1 MKKIILMFLLFV
13 STLFANIGKIT
24 LLEGEAFV
32 KRGEETLRL
41 NISDSISNNDFI
53 ETKTNSKVKITFI
66 DNTIITIGKESS
78 LKIEDYFFD
87 SNNKNSAKSEL
98 SVSKGAFHAITGQIG
113 KVNPEKF
120 KLKTKNAT
128 IGIRGT
134 EIYGDQNRVF
144 CTQGA
149 IFVNSFGETR
159 EVSQGFF
166 VNTFDNQIPSQSTP
180 IDQQQFQDVNS
191 RLNTNSLGNNQNPNN
206 FDNPSSPLAFQNS
219 PNPQMNQNQDNQ
231 NSWGYWAASNI
242 QDDKNIAQ
250 ISKKLNSDEEPTPN
264 PTPNPTPPIESVV
277 RLTYDATF
285 TGANVYDPGKL
296 QLNFLIGG
304 STNKAEAFMQVGLID
319 MDGGHLYRTDYLT
332 GTITG
337 NSFVLSYAFYNNK
350 QRLEGSISGNNVS
363 GTYNEEYEDGITM
376 RYFQADFDGRKNIDN
391 LTDYPYVQGLID
403 NASTT
408 NLSFAGA
415 IDVNAIVPTTSSITL
430 NFDFGGGVASV
441 SGEYQYNSTNFDS
454 NGSFSGQAISTG
466 FLAAGDHS
474 SLIGNFHGNNINSV
488 SGSIQMDDFR
498 GRNISQKGT
507 FNATR

>member
-1 MKKIILMFLLFV
+1 MKKIILMFLIFV

-87 SNNKNSAKSEL
+87 SNNKNSAKTEL

-191 RLNTNSLGNNQNPNN
+191 NLNNNSLGNNQNPNN

-219 PNPQMNQNQDNQ
+219 QSPEMNQNQDNQ
-231 NSWGYWAASNI
+231 NSWGYWGVGPI
-242 QDDKNIAQ
+242 QDENNNAR
-250 ISKKLNSDEEPTPN
+250 LNQYVNNSIQNSNTLTDEK
-264 PTPNPTPPIESVV
+264 
-277 RLTYDATF
+277 TYVQNLMNNAT
-285 TGANVYDPGKL
+285 TTD
-296 QLNFLIGG
+296 LNFNGTINVPNIPSIGTNFINLYFHFG
-304 STNKAEAFMQVGLID
+304 SSNNTFSANYGFEGENNNNF
-319 MDGGHLYRTDYLT
+319 GGTLN
-332 GTITG
+332 GTITSTG
-337 NSFVLSYAFYNNK
+337 F
-350 QRLEGSISGNNVS
+350 SGNNIS
-363 GTYNEEYEDGITM
+363 GVFNG
-376 RYFQADFDGRKNIDN
+376 ANID
-391 LTDYPYVQGLID
+391 
-403 NASTT
+403 
-408 NLSFAGA
+408 
-415 IDVNAIVPTTSSITL
+415 
-430 NFDFGGGVASV
+430 SV
-441 SGEYQYNSTNFDS
+441 SG
-454 NGSFSGQAISTG
+454 
-466 FLAAGDHS
+466 
-474 SLIGNFHGNNINSV
+474 NIT
-488 SGSIQMDDFR
+488 MDRFVE
-498 GRNISQKGT
+498 GT
-507 FNATR
+507 FSANKQ

>member
-87 SNNKNSAKSEL
+87 SNNKNSAKTEL

-149 IFVNSFGETR
+149 IFVLSFGETR

-219 PNPQMNQNQDNQ
+219 QSPEMNQNQDNQ
-231 NSWGYWAASNI
+231 NSWGYWGVGPIQDENNNARIDNSISIQNSNNSSNI
-242 QDDKNIAQ
+242 TDPAYVQNLMDN
-250 ISKKLNSDEEPTPN
+250 
-264 PTPNPTPPIESVV
+264 
-277 RLTYDATF
+277 ATI
-285 TGANVYDPGKL
+285 NE
-296 QLNFLIGG
+296 LNFNGTINVPNRASIGTNFIELDFYFGG
-304 STNKAEAFMQVGLID
+304 SYNIFQASYGFE
-319 MDGGHLYRTDYLT
+319 GGYGNDFGGTLN
-332 GTITG
+332 GTISSTG
-337 NSFVLSYAFYNNK
+337 F
-350 QRLEGSISGNNVS
+350 SGNNIS
-363 GTYNEEYEDGITM
+363 GVFNGTT
-376 RYFQADFDGRKNIDN
+376 ID
-391 LTDYPYVQGLID
+391 
-403 NASTT
+403 
-408 NLSFAGA
+408 
-415 IDVNAIVPTTSSITL
+415 
-430 NFDFGGGVASV
+430 SV
-441 SGEYQYNSTNFDS
+441 SGNITMD
-454 NGSFSGQAISTG
+454 NGP
-466 FLAAGDHS
+466 
-474 SLIGNFHGNNINSV
+474 NNLN
-488 SGSIQMDDFR
+488 
-498 GRNISQKGT
+498 GT
-507 FNATR
+507 FSANKVP

>member
-87 SNNKNSAKSEL
+87 SNNKNSAKTEL
-98 SVSKGAFHAITGQIG
+98 NVSKGAFHAITGQIG

-219 PNPQMNQNQDNQ
+219 QSPEMNQNQDNQ
-231 NSWGYWAASNI
+231 NSWGYWGASNI
-242 QDDKNIAQ
+242 QDENNNARIDNSISNSIQNSNNSSNI
-250 ISKKLNSDEEPTPN
+250 T
-264 PTPNPTPPIESVV
+264 
-277 RLTYDATF
+277 
-285 TGANVYDPGKL
+285 DPAYVQNL
-296 QLNFLIGG
+296 MDNTTTDLNF
-304 STNKAEAFMQVGLID
+304 N
-319 MDGGHLYRTDYLT
+319 
-332 GTITG
+332 GTINVPNIPSIGTNFINLNFSFGGPSSTFSGNYGFVGENNNNFDGNLNGTISSTG
-337 NSFVLSYAFYNNK
+337 F
-350 QRLEGSISGNNVS
+350 SGNNIS
-363 GTYNEEYEDGITM
+363 GVFNGT
-376 RYFQADFDGRKNIDN
+376 NID
-391 LTDYPYVQGLID
+391 
-403 NASTT
+403 
-408 NLSFAGA
+408 
-415 IDVNAIVPTTSSITL
+415 
-430 NFDFGGGVASV
+430 SV
-441 SGEYQYNSTNFDS
+441 SGNITMD
-454 NGSFSGQAISTG
+454 NGS
-466 FLAAGDHS
+466 
-474 SLIGNFHGNNINSV
+474 NNLN
-488 SGSIQMDDFR
+488 
-498 GRNISQKGT
+498 GT
-507 FNATR
+507 FSANR

>member
-13 STLFANIGKIT
+13 STLSANIGKIT

-41 NISDSISNNDFI
+41 NISDQISNNDFI

-87 SNNKNSAKSEL
+87 SNNKNSAKTEL
-98 SVSKGAFHAITGQIG
+98 NVSKGAFHAITGQIG

-191 RLNTNSLGNNQNPNN
+191 NLNNNSLGNNQNPNN

-219 PNPQMNQNQDNQ
+219 QSPEMNQNQDNQ
-231 NSWGYWAASNI
+231 NSWGYWAAPI
-242 QDDKNIAQ
+242 QDERNIAK
-250 ISKKLNSDEEPTPN
+250 IDEDIAKKSEERNS
-264 PTPNPTPPIESVV
+264 
-277 RLTYDATF
+277 
-285 TGANVYDPGKL
+285 GL
-296 QLNFLIGG
+296 QL
-304 STNKAEAFMQVGLID
+304 
-319 MDGGHLYRTDYLT
+319 TDANY
-332 GTITG
+332 IKEQI
-337 NSFVLSYAFYNNK
+337 NSS
-350 QRLEGSISGNNVS
+350 Q
-363 GTYNEEYEDGITM
+363 
-376 RYFQADFDGRKNIDN
+376 FQ
-391 LTDYPYVQGLID
+391 L
-403 NASTT
+403 
-408 NLSFAGA
+408 LSF
-415 IDVNAIVPTTSSITL
+415 
-430 NFDFGGGVASV
+430 
-441 SGEYQYNSTNFDS
+441 Y
-454 NGSFSGQAISTG
+454 GSFSGDKVTNSGHINLN
-466 FLAAGDHS
+466 FN
-474 SLIGNFHGNNINSV
+474 IGNGSNYITGEYSFGYEMIQHYGSFANGNIYEDPRNGQMFFDASNSYDIRAEGQFYGSTMNSI
-488 SGSIQMDDFR
+488 SGTLSNFDSSIP
-498 GRNISQKGT
+498 
-507 FNATR
+507 NASVNFSANR

>member
-13 STLFANIGKIT
+13 STLSANIGKIT

-41 NISDSISNNDFI
+41 NISDQISNNDFI

-134 EIYGDQNRVF
+134 EIYGDQNSVF

-191 RLNTNSLGNNQNPNN
+191 NLNNNSLGNNQNPNN

-219 PNPQMNQNQDNQ
+219 PNPEMNQNQDNQ
-231 NSWGYWAASNI
+231 NSWGDWNQDLQALLDEKNNADLNNSIQNGINSTDNNPAVAITDPSYVQSLIDASNPI
-242 QDDKNIAQ
+242 PLSFSGTISSTELNPGETIISNSIFLNIYLGGS
-250 ISKKLNSDEEPTPN
+250 IN
-264 PTPNPTPPIESVV
+264 PIEGN
-277 RLTYDATF
+277 Y
-285 TGANVYDPGKL
+285 
-296 QLNFLIGG
+296 NF
-304 STNKAEAFMQVGLID
+304 STNLRNYNGTFVNSTVDK
-319 MDGGHLYRTDYLT
+319 DGFWASDSSDSSINGK
-332 GTITG
+332 
-337 NSFVLSYAFYNNK
+337 FYGQN
-350 QRLEGSISGNNVS
+350 ISSVS
-363 GTYNEEYEDGITM
+363 GTINMQD
-376 RYFQADFDGRKNIDN
+376 
-391 LTDYPYVQGLID
+391 P
-403 NASTT
+403 
-408 NLSFAGA
+408 
-415 IDVNAIVPTTSSITL
+415 
-430 NFDFGGGVASV
+430 GV
-441 SGEYQYNSTNFDS
+441 
-454 NGSFSGQAISTG
+454 
-466 FLAAGDHS
+466 S
-474 SLIGNFHGNNINSV
+474 SLS
-488 SGSIQMDDFR
+488 
-498 GRNISQKGT
+498 GT
-507 FNATR
+507 FSATR

>member
-13 STLFANIGKIT
+13 STLFANIGTIT

-53 ETKTNSKVKITFI
+53 ETKTNSKVKITFM

-219 PNPQMNQNQDNQ
+219 QSPEMNQNQDNQ
-231 NSWGYWAASNI
+231 NSWGYWGTGPIQDENNNETISNKNSFCISDNSGKYAVFNAVGKQITKFDFSNLPSFLVVAKSLCNSASLLSFVDFLSLSIVNCLNKIYSVNALDETSNALSNCSLVKLFASN
-242 QDDKNIAQ
+242 
-250 ISKKLNSDEEPTPN
+250 
-264 PTPNPTPPIESVV
+264 
-277 RLTYDATF
+277 
-285 TGANVYDPGKL
+285 
-296 QLNFLIGG
+296 
-304 STNKAEAFMQVGLID
+304 
-319 MDGGHLYRTDYLT
+319 
-332 GTITG
+332 
-337 NSFVLSYAFYNNK
+337 NSF
-350 QRLEGSISGNNVS
+350 
-363 GTYNEEYEDGITM
+363 
-376 RYFQADFDGRKNIDN
+376 
-391 LTDYPYVQGLID
+391 
-403 NASTT
+403 
-408 NLSFAGA
+408 
-415 IDVNAIVPTTSSITL
+415 
-430 NFDFGGGVASV
+430 
-441 SGEYQYNSTNFDS
+441 
-454 NGSFSGQAISTG
+454 
-466 FLAAGDHS
+466 
-474 SLIGNFHGNNINSV
+474 
-488 SGSIQMDDFR
+488 
-498 GRNISQKGT
+498 
-507 FNATR
+507 

>member
-1 MKKIILMFLLFV
+1 MKKIILIFLLFV

-41 NISDSISNNDFI
+41 NISDQISNNDFI

-87 SNNKNSAKSEL
+87 SNNKNSAKTEL
-98 SVSKGAFHAITGQIG
+98 NVSKGAFHAITGQIG

-191 RLNTNSLGNNQNPNN
+191 NLNNNSLGNNQNPNN

-219 PNPQMNQNQDNQ
+219 QSPEMNQNQDNQ
-231 NSWGYWAASNI
+231 NSWGYWGTGPIQDENNNARIDNSINNSIQNSNNSSNI
-242 QDDKNIAQ
+242 
-250 ISKKLNSDEEPTPN
+250 T
-264 PTPNPTPPIESVV
+264 
-277 RLTYDATF
+277 
-285 TGANVYDPGKL
+285 DPAYVQNL
-296 QLNFLIGG
+296 MDNTTTTELNF
-304 STNKAEAFMQVGLID
+304 S
-319 MDGGHLYRTDYLT
+319 
-332 GTITG
+332 GTITPNMAVG
-337 NSFVLSYAFYNNK
+337 TISANNINFNFKFGGIYNYVVGGYEFSSDNFTSSGSFN
-350 QRLEGSISGNNVS
+350 GSISSDGFGADGSYSSLNGKFYGPSIDKVS
-363 GTYNEEYEDGITM
+363 GNITM
-376 RYFQADFDGRKNIDN
+376 DN
-391 LTDYPYVQGLID
+391 GS
-403 NASTT
+403 N
-408 NLSFAGA
+408 
-415 IDVNAIVPTTSSITL
+415 TL
-430 NFDFGGGVASV
+430 N
-441 SGEYQYNSTNFDS
+441 
-454 NGSFSGQAISTG
+454 
-466 FLAAGDHS
+466 
-474 SLIGNFHGNNINSV
+474 
-488 SGSIQMDDFR
+488 
-498 GRNISQKGT
+498 GT
-507 FNATR
+507 FSANKVP

>member
-13 STLFANIGKIT
+13 STLFANIGTIT

-41 NISDSISNNDFI
+41 NISDQISNNDFI

-87 SNNKNSAKSEL
+87 SNNKNSAKTEL
-98 SVSKGAFHAITGQIG
+98 NVSKGAFHAITGQIG

-191 RLNTNSLGNNQNPNN
+191 RLNNNSLGNNQNPNN

-219 PNPQMNQNQDNQ
+219 QSPEMNQNQDNQ
-231 NSWGYWAASNI
+231 NSWGYWADRI
-242 QDDKNIAQ
+242 QNENN
-250 ISKKLNSDEEPTPN
+250 ISK
-264 PTPNPTPPIESVV
+264 
-277 RLTYDATF
+277 
-285 TGANVYDPGKL
+285 
-296 QLNFLIGG
+296 
-304 STNKAEAFMQVGLID
+304 ID
-319 MDGGHLYRTDYLT
+319 QD
-332 GTITG
+332 IT
-337 NSFVLSYAFYNNK
+337 
-350 QRLEGSISGNNVS
+350 
-363 GTYNEEYEDGITM
+363 
-376 RYFQADFDGRKNIDN
+376 
-391 LTDYPYVQGLID
+391 
-403 NASTT
+403 
-408 NLSFAGA
+408 
-415 IDVNAIVPTTSSITL
+415 
-430 NFDFGGGVASV
+430 
-441 SGEYQYNSTNFDS
+441 NSTNS
-454 NGSFSGQAISTG
+454 TNSSKNGLFLFTTRISSFSRRFSIT
-466 FLAAGDHS
+466 
-474 SLIGNFHGNNINSV
+474 NS
-488 SGSIQMDDFR
+488 D
-498 GRNISQKGT
+498 K
-507 FNATR
+507 

>member
-13 STLFANIGKIT
+13 STLFANIGTIT

-87 SNNKNSAKSEL
+87 SNNKNSAKTEL

-149 IFVNSFGETR
+149 IFVLSFGETR

-219 PNPQMNQNQDNQ
+219 QSPEMNQNQDNQ
-231 NSWGYWAASNI
+231 NSWGYWAGPIQDENNNARIDNSISNSIQNSNNSSNI
-242 QDDKNIAQ
+242 
-250 ISKKLNSDEEPTPN
+250 T
-264 PTPNPTPPIESVV
+264 
-277 RLTYDATF
+277 
-285 TGANVYDPGKL
+285 DPAYVQNL
-296 QLNFLIGG
+296 MDNTTTTTELNF
-304 STNKAEAFMQVGLID
+304 S
-319 MDGGHLYRTDYLT
+319 
-332 GTITG
+332 GTITP
-337 NSFVLSYAFYNNK
+337 
-350 QRLEGSISGNNVS
+350 
-363 GTYNEEYEDGITM
+363 
-376 RYFQADFDGRKNIDN
+376 NIDVG
-391 LTDYPYVQGLID
+391 T
-403 NASTT
+403 
-408 NLSFAGA
+408 
-415 IDVNAIVPTTSSITL
+415 
-430 NFDFGGGVASV
+430 
-441 SGEYQYNSTNFDS
+441 
-454 NGSFSGQAISTG
+454 IS
-466 FLAAGDHS
+466 A
-474 SLIGNFHGNNINSV
+474 NNIN
-488 SGSIQMDDFR
+488 
-498 GRNISQKGT
+498 
-507 FNATR
+507 FNFKFVVG

>member
-1 MKKIILMFLLFV
+1 MKKIIFMFLLFV

-87 SNNKNSAKSEL
+87 SNNKNSAKTEL
-98 SVSKGAFHAITGQIG
+98 NVSKGAFHAITGQIG

-149 IFVNSFGETR
+149 IFVLSFGETR

-191 RLNTNSLGNNQNPNN
+191 RLNTNSLGNNQNSNN

-219 PNPQMNQNQDNQ
+219 QSPQMNQNQDNQ
-231 NSWGYWAASNI
+231 NSWGDWNQDLQALLDEKNNADLNNSIQNKANNDALRITDPSYVQSLIDASNPI
-242 QDDKNIAQ
+242 PLSFSGT
-250 ISKKLNSDEEPTPN
+250 ISSTELN
-264 PTPNPTPPIESVV
+264 
-277 RLTYDATF
+277 
-285 TGANVYDPGKL
+285 PGETIINNSISL
-296 QLNFLIGG
+296 DIYLGGG
-304 STNKAEAFMQVGLID
+304 SNSVAGYYNFSTNQLRNYSGTFVNSTVDK
-319 MDGGHLYRTDYLT
+319 DGFWASDS
-332 GTITG
+332 
-337 NSFVLSYAFYNNK
+337 NDSYINGKFYGQN
-350 QRLEGSISGNNVS
+350 ISSVS
-363 GTYNEEYEDGITM
+363 GTINMQNPG
-376 RYFQADFDGRKNIDN
+376 N
-391 LTDYPYVQGLID
+391 
-403 NASTT
+403 
-408 NLSFAGA
+408 
-415 IDVNAIVPTTSSITL
+415 
-430 NFDFGGGVASV
+430 
-441 SGEYQYNSTNFDS
+441 
-454 NGSFSGQAISTG
+454 
-466 FLAAGDHS
+466 S
-474 SLIGNFHGNNINSV
+474 SLS
-488 SGSIQMDDFR
+488 
-498 GRNISQKGT
+498 GT
-507 FNATR
+507 FSATR

>member
-87 SNNKNSAKSEL
+87 SNNKNSAKTEL
-98 SVSKGAFHAITGQIG
+98 NVSKGAFHAITGQIG

-219 PNPQMNQNQDNQ
+219 QSPEMNQNQDNQ
-231 NSWGYWAASNI
+231 NSWGYWGIGPI
-242 QDDKNIAQ
+242 QDENNNAR
-250 ISKKLNSDEEPTPN
+250 ISNSINNSIQNSNT
-264 PTPNPTPPIESVV
+264 
-277 RLTYDATF
+277 LTENT
-285 TGANVYDPGKL
+285 T
-296 QLNFLIGG
+296 
-304 STNKAEAFMQVGLID
+304 
-319 MDGGHLYRTDYLT
+319 
-332 GTITG
+332 
-337 NSFVLSYAFYNNK
+337 
-350 QRLEGSISGNNVS
+350 
-363 GTYNEEYEDGITM
+363 
-376 RYFQADFDGRKNIDN
+376 
-391 LTDYPYVQGLID
+391 YVQNLMN
-403 NASTT
+403 NATT
-408 NLSFAGA
+408 TELKF
-415 IDVNAIVPTTSSITL
+415 
-430 NFDFGGGVASV
+430 
-441 SGEYQYNSTNFDS
+441 
-454 NGSFSGQAISTG
+454 
-466 FLAAGDHS
+466 
-474 SLIGNFHGNNINSV
+474 IGNFNVENKILLGGNYINLDFTFGGSVNKFIANYEFYFQEGSNEYNFSRNNIE
-488 SGSIQMDDFR
+488 GIQ
-498 GRNISQKGT
+498 IK
-507 FNATR
+507 

>member
-1 MKKIILMFLLFV
+1 MKKIILMFLIFV

-87 SNNKNSAKSEL
+87 SNNKNSAKTEL
-98 SVSKGAFHAITGQIG
+98 NVSKGAFHAITGQIG

-144 CTQGA
+144 CTQGV
-149 IFVNSFGETR
+149 IFVLSFGETR

-191 RLNTNSLGNNQNPNN
+191 RLNTISLGNNQNPNN

-219 PNPQMNQNQDNQ
+219 QRPEMNQNQDNQ
-231 NSWGYWAASNI
+231 NSWGYWGASNI
-242 QDDKNIAQ
+242 QDENNNARIDNSISNSIQNSNNSSNI
-250 ISKKLNSDEEPTPN
+250 T
-264 PTPNPTPPIESVV
+264 
-277 RLTYDATF
+277 
-285 TGANVYDPGKL
+285 DPAYVQNL
-296 QLNFLIGG
+296 MDNTTTTTELNF
-304 STNKAEAFMQVGLID
+304 S
-319 MDGGHLYRTDYLT
+319 
-332 GTITG
+332 GTITPNMAVG
-337 NSFVLSYAFYNNK
+337 TISANNIHFNFKFGGTNNNVNGGYEFNSSNFTSNDTFN
-350 QRLEGSISGNNVS
+350 GTITSTGFSGNNIS
-363 GTYNEEYEDGITM
+363 GVFNG
-376 RYFQADFDGRKNIDN
+376 ANID
-391 LTDYPYVQGLID
+391 
-403 NASTT
+403 
-408 NLSFAGA
+408 
-415 IDVNAIVPTTSSITL
+415 
-430 NFDFGGGVASV
+430 SV
-441 SGEYQYNSTNFDS
+441 SGNITMN
-454 NGSFSGQAISTG
+454 NGSNT
-466 FLAAGDHS
+466 L
-474 SLIGNFHGNNINSV
+474 N
-488 SGSIQMDDFR
+488 
-498 GRNISQKGT
+498 GT
-507 FNATR
+507 FSANR

>member
-1 MKKIILMFLLFV
+1 MKKIIFMFLLFV
-13 STLFANIGKIT
+13 SALFANIGT
-24 LLEGEAFV
+24 VSLLEGEAFV

-87 SNNKNSAKSEL
+87 SNNKNSAKTEL

-149 IFVNSFGETR
+149 IFVLSFGETR

-206 FDNPSSPLAFQNS
+206 FDNPSSPLAFQS
-219 PNPQMNQNQDNQ
+219 SQSPQMNQNQDNQ
-231 NSWGYWAASNI
+231 NSWGYWGVGPIQDENNNARISNSINNSIQNSSNSSNI
-242 QDDKNIAQ
+242 TDPAYVQNLLDDTTQTRGIN
-250 ISKKLNSDEEPTPN
+250 
-264 PTPNPTPPIESVV
+264 
-277 RLTYDATF
+277 
-285 TGANVYDPGKL
+285 
-296 QLNFLIGG
+296 LNFIGNING
-304 STNKAEAFMQVGLID
+304 DS
-319 MDGGHLYRTDYLT
+319 LT
-332 GTITG
+332 
-337 NSFVLSYAFYNNK
+337 
-350 QRLEGSISGNNVS
+350 
-363 GTYNEEYEDGITM
+363 
-376 RYFQADFDGRKNIDN
+376 
-391 LTDYPYVQGLID
+391 
-403 NASTT
+403 
-408 NLSFAGA
+408 
-415 IDVNAIVPTTSSITL
+415 SITL
-430 NFDFGGGVASV
+430 NFVFGQS
-441 SGEYQYNSTNFDS
+441 YNYLDGTFSWGNYNGTFSADS
-454 NGSFSGQAISTG
+454 
-466 FLAAGDHS
+466 D
-474 SLIGNFHGNNINSV
+474 NINAN
-488 SGSIQMDDFR
+488 G
-498 GRNISQKGT
+498 
-507 FNATR
+507 FNATGQRDDGPNGYFSNTINGKFYGNEISSVGGNINITDSLNILEGTFSANKQ

>member
-53 ETKTNSKVKITFI
+53 KTKTNSKVKITFV

-87 SNNKNSAKSEL
+87 SNNKNSAKTEL
-98 SVSKGAFHAITGQIG
+98 NVSKGAFHAITGQIG

-149 IFVNSFGETR
+149 IYVLSFGDTR

-166 VNTFDNQIPSQSTP
+166 VNTFDNQIPSQSMP

-219 PNPQMNQNQDNQ
+219 QSPEMNQNQDNQ
-231 NSWGYWAASNI
+231 NSWGYWGTGPIQDENNNARIDNSISNSIQNSNNSSNI
-242 QDDKNIAQ
+242 
-250 ISKKLNSDEEPTPN
+250 T
-264 PTPNPTPPIESVV
+264 
-277 RLTYDATF
+277 
-285 TGANVYDPGKL
+285 DPAYVQNL
-296 QLNFLIGG
+296 MDNTTTTTELNF
-304 STNKAEAFMQVGLID
+304 S
-319 MDGGHLYRTDYLT
+319 
-332 GTITG
+332 GTITP
-337 NSFVLSYAFYNNK
+337 
-350 QRLEGSISGNNVS
+350 
-363 GTYNEEYEDGITM
+363 
-376 RYFQADFDGRKNIDN
+376 NID
-391 LTDYPYVQGLID
+391 VG
-403 NASTT
+403 
-408 NLSFAGA
+408 
-415 IDVNAIVPTTSSITL
+415 
-430 NFDFGGGVASV
+430 
-441 SGEYQYNSTNFDS
+441 
-454 NGSFSGQAISTG
+454 
-466 FLAAGDHS
+466 
-474 SLIGNFHGNNINSV
+474 
-488 SGSIQMDDFR
+488 
-498 GRNISQKGT
+498 
-507 FNATR
+507 

>member
-1 MKKIILMFLLFV
+1 MKKIILMFLIFV

-98 SVSKGAFHAITGQIG
+98 NVSKGAFHAITGQIG

-149 IFVNSFGETR
+149 IFVLSFGETR

-191 RLNTNSLGNNQNPNN
+191 NLNNNNLGNNQNSNS

-219 PNPQMNQNQDNQ
+219 QSPEMNQNQDNQ
-231 NSWGYWAASNI
+231 NSWGYWADHI
-242 QDDKNIAQ
+242 QNENN
-250 ISKKLNSDEEPTPN
+250 ISKIDQDIAKIDEDIAKKSEESNS
-264 PTPNPTPPIESVV
+264 
-277 RLTYDATF
+277 
-285 TGANVYDPGKL
+285 GL
-296 QLNFLIGG
+296 QL
-304 STNKAEAFMQVGLID
+304 
-319 MDGGHLYRTDYLT
+319 TDANY
-332 GTITG
+332 IKEQI
-337 NSFVLSYAFYNNK
+337 NSS
-350 QRLEGSISGNNVS
+350 Q
-363 GTYNEEYEDGITM
+363 
-376 RYFQADFDGRKNIDN
+376 FQ
-391 LTDYPYVQGLID
+391 L
-403 NASTT
+403 
-408 NLSFAGA
+408 LSF
-415 IDVNAIVPTTSSITL
+415 
-430 NFDFGGGVASV
+430 
-441 SGEYQYNSTNFDS
+441 Y
-454 NGSFSGQAISTG
+454 GSFSGDKVTNSGHINLN
-466 FLAAGDHS
+466 FN
-474 SLIGNFHGNNINSV
+474 IGSGNNDITGEYSFGYEMIQHYGSFANGNIYEDPRNGQMYFETMSYSDARAEGQFYGSTMNSISGTLNNFDINNPDASV
-488 SGSIQMDDFR
+488 NFSANR
-498 GRNISQKGT
+498 
-507 FNATR
+507 

>member
-41 NISDSISNNDFI
+41 NISDQISNNDFI

-87 SNNKNSAKSEL
+87 SNNKNSAKTEL
-98 SVSKGAFHAITGQIG
+98 NVSKGAFHAITGQIG

-149 IFVNSFGETR
+149 IFVLSFGETR

-219 PNPQMNQNQDNQ
+219 QSPEMNQNQDNQ
-231 NSWGYWAASNI
+231 NSWGYWADRI
-242 QDDKNIAQ
+242 QNENN
-250 ISKKLNSDEEPTPN
+250 ISKIDQDITNSTN
-264 PTPNPTPPIESVV
+264 SS
-277 RLTYDATF
+277 
-285 TGANVYDPGKL
+285 L
-296 QLNFLIGG
+296 QLTDTTYIQNQID
-304 STNKAEAFMQVGLID
+304 STQTQL
-319 MDGGHLYRTDYLT
+319 LT
-332 GTITG
+332 FNGT
-337 NSFVLSYAFYNNK
+337 F
-350 QRLEGSISGNNVS
+350 SGNNVTDS
-363 GTYNEEYEDGITM
+363 G
-376 RYFQADFDGRKNIDN
+376 
-391 LTDYPYVQGLID
+391 
-403 NASTT
+403 
-408 NLSFAGA
+408 
-415 IDVNAIVPTTSSITL
+415 SITL
-430 NFDFGGGVASV
+430 NFEIGDGNNNVYGNYQFGYNMVPYNGDLSGGSIYPSNGQMFFDASNSYDTRAEGQFYGSTMNSI
-441 SGEYQYNSTNFDS
+441 SGTLSNFDS
-454 NGSFSGQAISTG
+454 SMRDASVNFSANKQ
-466 FLAAGDHS
+466 
-474 SLIGNFHGNNINSV
+474 
-488 SGSIQMDDFR
+488 
-498 GRNISQKGT
+498 
-507 FNATR
+507 

>member
-66 DNTIITIGKESS
+66 DNTVITIGKESS

-87 SNNKNSAKSEL
+87 SNNKNSAKTEL

-191 RLNTNSLGNNQNPNN
+191 NLNNNNLGNNQNPNN

-219 PNPQMNQNQDNQ
+219 QSPEMNQNQDNQ
-231 NSWGYWAASNI
+231 NSWGYWGAGPI
-242 QDDKNIAQ
+242 QDENNNARIDNSISNSIQNSNTLRENTTYVQNLMNNATTTELKFEGTINVPNIAS
-250 ISKKLNSDEEPTPN
+250 IGTNF
-264 PTPNPTPPIESVV
+264 IE
-277 RLTYDATF
+277 LDFYF
-285 TGANVYDPGKL
+285 
-296 QLNFLIGG
+296 GG
-304 STNKAEAFMQVGLID
+304 SYNIFQASYGFEGENNNNF
-319 MDGGHLYRTDYLT
+319 GGTLN
-332 GTITG
+332 GTISSTG
-337 NSFVLSYAFYNNK
+337 F
-350 QRLEGSISGNNVS
+350 SGNNIS
-363 GTYNEEYEDGITM
+363 GVFNGN
-376 RYFQADFDGRKNIDN
+376 NID
-391 LTDYPYVQGLID
+391 
-403 NASTT
+403 
-408 NLSFAGA
+408 
-415 IDVNAIVPTTSSITL
+415 
-430 NFDFGGGVASV
+430 SV
-441 SGEYQYNSTNFDS
+441 SGNITMV
-454 NGSFSGQAISTG
+454 NGS
-466 FLAAGDHS
+466 
-474 SLIGNFHGNNINSV
+474 NNLN
-488 SGSIQMDDFR
+488 
-498 GRNISQKGT
+498 GT
-507 FNATR
+507 FSANKVP

>member
-1 MKKIILMFLLFV
+1 MFLLFV

-53 ETKTNSKVKITFI
+53 ETKINSKVKITFT

-87 SNNKNSAKSEL
+87 SNNKNSAKTEL
-98 SVSKGAFHAITGQIG
+98 NVSKGAFHAITGQIG

-149 IFVNSFGETR
+149 IFVLSFGETR

-219 PNPQMNQNQDNQ
+219 QSPEMNQNQDNQ
-231 NSWGYWAASNI
+231 NSWGYWADHI
-242 QDDKNIAQ
+242 QNENN
-250 ISKKLNSDEEPTPN
+250 ISKIDQDIAKIDEDIAKKSEESNS
-264 PTPNPTPPIESVV
+264 
-277 RLTYDATF
+277 
-285 TGANVYDPGKL
+285 GL
-296 QLNFLIGG
+296 QL
-304 STNKAEAFMQVGLID
+304 
-319 MDGGHLYRTDYLT
+319 TDANY
-332 GTITG
+332 IKEQI
-337 NSFVLSYAFYNNK
+337 NSSQSQL
-350 QRLEGSISGNNVS
+350 
-363 GTYNEEYEDGITM
+363 
-376 RYFQADFDGRKNIDN
+376 
-391 LTDYPYVQGLID
+391 
-403 NASTT
+403 
-408 NLSFAGA
+408 LSF
-415 IDVNAIVPTTSSITL
+415 
-430 NFDFGGGVASV
+430 
-441 SGEYQYNSTNFDS
+441 Y
-454 NGSFSGQAISTG
+454 GSFSGDKVTNSGHINLN
-466 FLAAGDHS
+466 FN
-474 SLIGNFHGNNINSV
+474 IGSGNNIITGTYNFGYEMNPYSGTFE
-488 SGSIQMDDFR
+488 SGSIYEGRDGQMFFDASNSYDTRAEGQFY
-498 GRNISQKGT
+498 GSTMNSISGT
-507 FNATR
+507 LNNFGINNPDASVNFSANR

>member
-149 IFVNSFGETR
+149 IFVLSFGETR

-219 PNPQMNQNQDNQ
+219 QSPEMNQNQDNQ
-231 NSWGYWAASNI
+231 NSWGYWGTAQI
-242 QDDKNIAQ
+242 QDENNNARLNQYVNNSIQNSNTLTDEKTYVQNLMDSSTITELKFEGTINVPNITS
-250 ISKKLNSDEEPTPN
+250 IGS
-264 PTPNPTPPIESVV
+264 
-277 RLTYDATF
+277 
-285 TGANVYDPGKL
+285 
-296 QLNFLIGG
+296 NFIDLDFYFGG
-304 STNKAEAFMQVGLID
+304 SNNTFEANYGFE
-319 MDGGHLYRTDYLT
+319 DGYGNGFGGTLN
-332 GTITG
+332 GTISSTG
-337 NSFVLSYAFYNNK
+337 F
-350 QRLEGSISGNNVS
+350 SGNNIS
-363 GTYNEEYEDGITM
+363 GV
-376 RYFQADFDGRKNIDN
+376 F
-391 LTDYPYVQGLID
+391 
-403 NASTT
+403 
-408 NLSFAGA
+408 
-415 IDVNAIVPTTSSITL
+415 
-430 NFDFGGGVASV
+430 
-441 SGEYQYNSTNFDS
+441 
-454 NGSFSGQAISTG
+454 NGT
-466 FLAAGDHS
+466 
-474 SLIGNFHGNNINSV
+474 NINSV
-488 SGSIQMDDFR
+488 SGNITMDN
-498 GRNISQKGT
+498 GSNNLNGT
-507 FNATR
+507 FSATR

>member
-87 SNNKNSAKSEL
+87 SNNKNSAKTEL

-219 PNPQMNQNQDNQ
+219 QSPEMNQNQDNQ
-231 NSWGYWAASNI
+231 NSWGYWGIGPI
-242 QDDKNIAQ
+242 QDENNNARIDNSINNSIQNSNTLRENTTYVQNLMNNATTTELKFEGTINVPNIAS
-250 ISKKLNSDEEPTPN
+250 IGTNF
-264 PTPNPTPPIESVV
+264 IE
-277 RLTYDATF
+277 LDFYF
-285 TGANVYDPGKL
+285 
-296 QLNFLIGG
+296 GG
-304 STNKAEAFMQVGLID
+304 SYNIFQASYGFE
-319 MDGGHLYRTDYLT
+319 GGYGNDFGGTLN
-332 GTITG
+332 GTISSTW
-337 NSFVLSYAFYNNK
+337 F
-350 QRLEGSISGNNVS
+350 SGNNIS
-363 GTYNEEYEDGITM
+363 GVFNGT
-376 RYFQADFDGRKNIDN
+376 NID
-391 LTDYPYVQGLID
+391 
-403 NASTT
+403 
-408 NLSFAGA
+408 
-415 IDVNAIVPTTSSITL
+415 
-430 NFDFGGGVASV
+430 SV
-441 SGEYQYNSTNFDS
+441 SGNITMV
-454 NGSFSGQAISTG
+454 NGP
-466 FLAAGDHS
+466 
-474 SLIGNFHGNNINSV
+474 NNLN
-488 SGSIQMDDFR
+488 
-498 GRNISQKGT
+498 GT
-507 FNATR
+507 FGANKVP

>member
-1 MKKIILMFLLFV
+1 MKKIILIFLLFV

-87 SNNKNSAKSEL
+87 SNNKNSAKTEL

-191 RLNTNSLGNNQNPNN
+191 RLNTNSLGSNQNPNN

-219 PNPQMNQNQDNQ
+219 QSPQMNQNQDNQ
-231 NSWGYWAASNI
+231 NSWGYWGVGPI
-242 QDDKNIAQ
+242 QDENNNARIDNSISNSIQNSNNLTDDK
-250 ISKKLNSDEEPTPN
+250 
-264 PTPNPTPPIESVV
+264 
-277 RLTYDATF
+277 TYVQNLMDNATI
-285 TGANVYDPGKL
+285 TE
-296 QLNFLIGG
+296 LNFSGTINVPNISSVDNSIYLNFSFGG
-304 STNKAEAFMQVGLID
+304 SVNEFSGEYYFNSVGFGEYNGDLS
-319 MDGGHLYRTDYLT
+319 
-332 GTITG
+332 GTISSTG
-337 NSFVLSYAFYNNK
+337 F
-350 QRLEGSISGNNVS
+350 SGNNIS
-363 GTYNEEYEDGITM
+363 GVFNG
-376 RYFQADFDGRKNIDN
+376 ANID
-391 LTDYPYVQGLID
+391 
-403 NASTT
+403 
-408 NLSFAGA
+408 
-415 IDVNAIVPTTSSITL
+415 
-430 NFDFGGGVASV
+430 SV
-441 SGEYQYNSTNFDS
+441 SG
-454 NGSFSGQAISTG
+454 
-466 FLAAGDHS
+466 
-474 SLIGNFHGNNINSV
+474 NIT
-488 SGSIQMDDFR
+488 MDRFVE
-498 GRNISQKGT
+498 GT
-507 FNATR
+507 FSANKQ

>member
-149 IFVNSFGETR
+149 IFVLSFGETR

-219 PNPQMNQNQDNQ
+219 QSPEMNQNQDNQ
-231 NSWGYWAASNI
+231 NSWGYWGIGPIQDENNNARIDNSISNSIQNSNNSSNI
-242 QDDKNIAQ
+242 
-250 ISKKLNSDEEPTPN
+250 T
-264 PTPNPTPPIESVV
+264 
-277 RLTYDATF
+277 
-285 TGANVYDPGKL
+285 DPAYVQNL
-296 QLNFLIGG
+296 MDNTTTTTELNF
-304 STNKAEAFMQVGLID
+304 S
-319 MDGGHLYRTDYLT
+319 
-332 GTITG
+332 GTITPNIDVG
-337 NSFVLSYAFYNNK
+337 TISANNINFNFKFGGMNNNVNGGYEFNSFNFTSSGSFN
-350 QRLEGSISGNNVS
+350 GSISSDGFGADGSTSSLNGKFYGPSIDKVS
-363 GTYNEEYEDGITM
+363 GNITM
-376 RYFQADFDGRKNIDN
+376 N
-391 LTDYPYVQGLID
+391 
-403 NASTT
+403 
-408 NLSFAGA
+408 
-415 IDVNAIVPTTSSITL
+415 DVSSNTL
-430 NFDFGGGVASV
+430 N
-441 SGEYQYNSTNFDS
+441 
-454 NGSFSGQAISTG
+454 
-466 FLAAGDHS
+466 
-474 SLIGNFHGNNINSV
+474 
-488 SGSIQMDDFR
+488 
-498 GRNISQKGT
+498 GT
-507 FNATR
+507 FSANR

>member
-87 SNNKNSAKSEL
+87 SNNKNSAKTEL
-98 SVSKGAFHAITGQIG
+98 NVSKGAFHAITGQIG

-191 RLNTNSLGNNQNPNN
+191 RLNNNSLGSNQNPNN

-219 PNPQMNQNQDNQ
+219 QSPEMNQNQDNQ
-231 NSWGYWAASNI
+231 NSWGYWGTGHI
-242 QDDKNIAQ
+242 QDENNNARID
-250 ISKKLNSDEEPTPN
+250 NSINNSIQNSNTLRENT
-264 PTPNPTPPIESVV
+264 
-277 RLTYDATF
+277 TYVQNLMNNAT
-285 TGANVYDPGKL
+285 TTE
-296 QLNFLIGG
+296 LNFSGTINVPNISSVDNSIYLNFSFGG
-304 STNKAEAFMQVGLID
+304 SVNEFSGEYYFNSVGFGEYNGDLS
-319 MDGGHLYRTDYLT
+319 
-332 GTITG
+332 GTISSTG
-337 NSFVLSYAFYNNK
+337 F
-350 QRLEGSISGNNVS
+350 SGNNIS
-363 GTYNEEYEDGITM
+363 GVFNGTT
-376 RYFQADFDGRKNIDN
+376 ID
-391 LTDYPYVQGLID
+391 
-403 NASTT
+403 
-408 NLSFAGA
+408 
-415 IDVNAIVPTTSSITL
+415 
-430 NFDFGGGVASV
+430 SV
-441 SGEYQYNSTNFDS
+441 SGNITMD
-454 NGSFSGQAISTG
+454 NGS
-466 FLAAGDHS
+466 
-474 SLIGNFHGNNINSV
+474 NNLN
-488 SGSIQMDDFR
+488 
-498 GRNISQKGT
+498 GT
-507 FNATR
+507 FSANKVP

>member
-87 SNNKNSAKSEL
+87 SNNKNSAKTEL
-98 SVSKGAFHAITGQIG
+98 NVSKGAFHAITGQIG

-149 IFVNSFGETR
+149 IYVLSFGDTR

-191 RLNTNSLGNNQNPNN
+191 NLNNNSLGSNQNPNN
-206 FDNPSSPLAFQNS
+206 FDNPSNPLAFQNS
-219 PNPQMNQNQDNQ
+219 QSPEMNQNQDNQ
-231 NSWGYWAASNI
+231 NSWGDWNQDLQALLDEKNNADLNNSIQNGINSTDNNPAVAITDPSYVQSLIDASN
-242 QDDKNIAQ
+242 
-250 ISKKLNSDEEPTPN
+250 
-264 PTPNPTPPIESVV
+264 PIPLS
-277 RLTYDATF
+277 F
-285 TGANVYDPGKL
+285 
-296 QLNFLIGG
+296 
-304 STNKAEAFMQVGLID
+304 S
-319 MDGGHLYRTDYLT
+319 
-332 GTITG
+332 GTISSTELNPG
-337 NSFVLSYAFYNNK
+337 ETIINN
-350 QRLEGSISGNNVS
+350 SISLNIFMGGVSNPVDGSYNFITNLRSYSGTFVSSTVDKDGFWASDSSDSYINGKFYGQNISSVS
-363 GTYNEEYEDGITM
+363 GTINM
-376 RYFQADFDGRKNIDN
+376 Q
-391 LTDYPYVQGLID
+391 
-403 NASTT
+403 
-408 NLSFAGA
+408 
-415 IDVNAIVPTTSSITL
+415 VPT
-430 NFDFGGGVASV
+430 V
-441 SGEYQYNSTNFDS
+441 
-454 NGSFSGQAISTG
+454 
-466 FLAAGDHS
+466 S
-474 SLIGNFHGNNINSV
+474 SLS
-488 SGSIQMDDFR
+488 
-498 GRNISQKGT
+498 GT
-507 FNATR
+507 FSAIR